1 MKLIQFLLFSVT
13 NILIFVSC
21 TNNAVKPEEKQDS
34 VNEIKQVALGINQIA
49 EWSTELNGKRVAVVS
64 NQTSVL
70 NGVHLV
76 DTLLSV
82 GVNLKCVFA
91 PEHGFRGDHD
101 AGASV
106 EDGVDKNTGL
116 PIYSLHGK
124 YKKPKQEW
132 LDSIDVIVFDIQD
145 VGVRFYTYIS
155 TLHYVMEAAAEND
168 ISVLLLDRPNIHD
181 GYVDGPLL
189 QKEFKSFVGMHP
201 VPVVYGM
208 TIGEYGRMINGEYW
222 LKDSVQCDLK
232 VIPVLNYNRGTWD
245 SLEVPPSPNLPNVQ
259 SIKLYPSLCFFEGTT
274 VSVGRGTDFP
284 FQVYGA
290 PHLENQKFNF
300 TPVSKPG
307 YSKYPKHENK
317 KCNGAD
323 LRLERMDSLEGIN
336 WSYLLEAYESSNT
349 KEDYFLKNNFIN
361 LLAGTDSLSAWIS
374 KGYGMDE
381 IKEAYQV
388 QVKEFKLKRT
398 KYLIY
403 KK

>member
-1 MKLIQFLLFSVT
+1 M
-13 NILIFVSC
+13 
-21 TNNAVKPEEKQDS
+21 
-34 VNEIKQVALGINQIA
+34 
-49 EWSTELNGKRVAVVS
+49 
-64 NQTSVL
+64 
-70 NGVHLV
+70 
-76 DTLLSV
+76 
-82 GVNLKCVFA
+82 
-91 PEHGFRGDHD
+91 
-101 AGASV
+101 
-106 EDGVDKNTGL
+106 
-116 PIYSLHGK
+116 HGK
-124 YKKPKQEW
+124 YKKPKKEW
-132 LDSIDVIVFDIQD
+132 LDSVDVIVFDIQD

-155 TLHYVMEAAAEND
+155 TLHYVMEAAAENG
-168 ISVLLLDRPNIHD
+168 ITVLLLDRPNIHD
-181 GYVDGPLL
+181 GYVDGPVL

-208 TIGEYGRMINGEYW
+208 TIGEYGKMINGEYW

-245 SLEVPPSPNLPNVQ
+245 SLEIPPSPNLPNVQ
-259 SIKLYPSLCFFEGTT
+259 SVKLYPSLCFFEGTT

-290 PHLENQKFNF
+290 PNLENQKFNF

-336 WSYLLEAYESSNT
+336 WSYLIDAYESSNT

-361 LLAGTDSLSAWIS
+361 LLAGTDSLSLWIS
-374 KGYGMDE
+374 KGYQMNQ
-381 IKEAYQV
+381 IKEAYQI
-388 QVKEFKLKRT
+388 QVDEFMLKRT

-403 KK
+403 KM